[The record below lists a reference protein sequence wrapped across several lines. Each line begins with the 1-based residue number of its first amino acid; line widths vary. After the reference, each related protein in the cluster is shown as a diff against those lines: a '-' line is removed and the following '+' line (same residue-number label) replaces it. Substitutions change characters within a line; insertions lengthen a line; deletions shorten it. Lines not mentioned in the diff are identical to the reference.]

1 MSKIKL
7 NTNVIYSLLD
17 CDINIVSISDI
28 HDDGKEKR
36 RFQYARLL
44 SSTEV
49 LEPDYIL
56 VSGDMIES
64 KNTPLPNID
73 ELVKNLGSIA
83 PTIVSVGNHEKEAER
98 DGLDMDWFY
107 ELERHSNVY
116 PLDNKSIILDNI
128 QFTGFNPTLGTYLK
142 KKNERMD
149 AFIEDFKNSKLV
161 PSNDT
166 LLNIMLV
173 HNPEFITM
181 ETLTKEEVLKNYHL
195 FISGHTHNGCTPSFM
210 EPFMGHRGLL
220 GPYWTLFPKNC
231 RGLTDIYDSKLFINK
246 GFRKFT
252 QEIKISDIIDHA
264 YPNDVH
270 QLLIKRR

>member
-1 MSKIKL
+1 M
-7 NTNVIYSLLD
+7 VSL
-17 CDINIVSISDI
+17 SDI

-36 RFQYARLL
+36 ISQYTKLL
-44 SSTEV
+44 SCTEE

-64 KNTPLPNID
+64 KNTPLQNID

-83 PTIVSVGNHEKEAER
+83 PTILSVGNHEKEAER

-128 QFTGFNPTLGTYLK
+128 QFTGFDPTLETYLK
-142 KKNERMD
+142 RKKKERID
-149 AFIEDFKNSKLV
+149 AFIKDFKNSKLI
-161 PSNDT
+161 PSKDT
-166 LLNIMLV
+166 LFNVMLV

-181 ETLTKEEVLKNYHL
+181 ETLTKEESLKNYHL

-210 EPFMGHRGLL
+210 EPFMGHHGLL

-231 RGLTDIYDSKLFINK
+231 RDMTDIYNSKLFINK
-246 GFRKFT
+246 GFQKFT
-252 QEIKISDIIDHA
+252 QEVKLSDTIDSI
-264 YPNDVH
+264 YPNDIHKIRVKN
-270 QLLIKRR
+270 LSKKR